1 MHILITGGAGFIG
14 SHLVRLCQVKGDD
27 VTVLDNLTTGTLEHL
42 PQSGYTFWE
51 RDIRD
56 KTTVDRIAISHF
68 DAIVHLAAQTMV
80 DTSLQDVSFDADEN
94 IMGTL
99 NVLKAARKGG
109 VKRIIFAST
118 AAAYGDVIEKDLP
131 IPENY
136 PLEPT
141 SFYGLSKIT
150 VEHYLTLYAKL
161 FGLKYVT
168 CRFANVYGEHQGD
181 KGEGGV
187 VSIFAKRIAQN
198 LPIKIYGTGEQTRD
212 FVYAGDIANGIYAA
226 LKTPYVN
233 DVYNLSTQTE
243 VSINDLVALFNQ
255 ISGKKLKPI
264 YTEVRDGDIFRSTLS
279 NAKAKEKLQWEPQM
293 QLEKGLRCTYN
304 YFCSLL

>member
-14 SHLVRLCQVKGDD
+14 SHLVRLCQAKGDD
-27 VTVLDNLTTGTLEHL
+27 ITVLDNLTTGTLDHL

-51 RDIRD
+51 GDIRD
-56 KTTVDRIAISHF
+56 KAMSRRITDGHF

-80 DTSLQDVSFDADEN
+80 DASLRDVSFDADEN

-99 NVLKAARKGG
+99 NVLEASRKGN
-109 VKRIIFAST
+109 VQRIIFAST
-118 AAAYGDVIEKDLP
+118 AAAYGDVTEKDLP
-131 IPENY
+131 IQENY
-136 PLEPT
+136 SLEPT

-150 VEHYLTLYAKL
+150 VEHYLALYAKL
-161 FGLKYVT
+161 FGLDYVI
-168 CRFANVYGEHQGD
+168 CRFANVYGERQGD

-212 FVYAGDIANGIYAA
+212 FVYAGDIASGIYAA

-243 VSINDLVALFNQ
+243 VSINDLVTLFSQ
-255 ISGKKLKPI
+255 ISDKEIKPT
-264 YTEVRDGDIFRSTLS
+264 YTEVREGDIFRSTLS
-279 NAKAKEKLQWEPQM
+279 NAKAKEKLQWEPRM
-293 QLEKGLRCTYN
+293 RLEEGLRCTYR
-304 YFCSLL
+304 YFLNEK

>member
-14 SHLVRLCQVKGDD
+14 SHLVRFCQSKGDD

-51 RDIRD
+51 GDIRD
-56 KTTVDRIAISHF
+56 KETAARIIDGHF
-68 DAIVHLAAQTMV
+68 DAIVQLAAQTMV
-80 DTSLQDVSFDADEN
+80 DASLRDVSFDADEN

-99 NVLKAARKGG
+99 NVLEAARKGC

-118 AAAYGDVIEKDLP
+118 AAAYGDVTEKDLP
-131 IPENY
+131 IQEDH

-141 SFYGLSKIT
+141 AFYGLSKIT
-150 VEHYLTLYAKL
+150 VEKYLALYAKL
-161 FGLKYVT
+161 FGLEYVI
-168 CRFANVYGEHQGD
+168 CRFANVYGERQGD

-198 LPIKIYGTGEQTRD
+198 LPITIYGTGKQTRD
-212 FVYAGDIANGIYAA
+212 FVYAGDIASGIYAA
-226 LKTPYVN
+226 LQTSYAN
-233 DVYNLSTQTE
+233 EVYNLSTQTE
-243 VSINDLVALFNQ
+243 VSINDLVVLFNR
-255 ISGKKLKPI
+255 ISGKKLKPT
-264 YTEVRDGDIFRSTLS
+264 YTEVREGDIFRSTLS

-293 QLEKGLRCTYN
+293 QLEEGLRHTYE
-304 YFCSLL
+304 YFCSLF